1 MERELWPTIYRL
13 LRDEVADFSQ
23 KSVQYQPWLIVAVL
37 TWAALHDRPRYWACD
52 PRNWATT
59 TLRPAALPSPSAV
72 SRRSRSLAV
81 GWLLR
86 AVQDHLRRAADPTLV
101 SCLDGKPLPV
111 GSRSSDRDARPK
123 GPSGPGYKLHAI
135 WAGQPVPAA
144 WEVTAAGVGEAPV
157 AERLVGRADAGGY
170 LVADGNYDSSPLF
183 DAAARSGYQLV
194 VDHWRPNAGAG
205 HRRVSPHRL
214 RSIALRPTA
223 FGRAVRGA
231 WRDRAFLRQRRRL
244 RGRPGAVAGMGS
256 TLASGLL
263 LGVGEVDHQRG
274 PHRTKTRTYGGLA
287 ISSSARV
294 GSDLREATE
303 RISSEDSSVA
313 AGESRIEAAPMGVAH
328 PISAYGST

>member
-1 MERELWPTIYRL
+1 MLDTPPRRTAHGTRTLAHEIFRL
-13 LRDEVADFSQ
+13 LRDISADFSQ

-37 TWAALHDRPRYWACD
+37 TWAATHDRPRYWACD

-144 WEVTAAGVGEAPV
+144 WEVTASGGRRGEPV
-157 AERLVGRADAGGY
+157 AEALVDRADAGGY
-170 LVADGNYDSSPLF
+170 LVANGNYDSSPLF
-183 DAAARSGYQLV
+183 NARPAPATSWWSITGGPTPARPPPREPAPPAEHRPAADG
-194 VDHWRPNAGAG
+194 
-205 HRRVSPHRL
+205 
-214 RSIALRPTA
+214 LRP
-223 FGRAVRGA
+223 GGLRGA

-287 ISSSARV
+287 ISSV
-294 GSDLREATE
+294 
-303 RISSEDSSVA
+303 
-313 AGESRIEAAPMGVAH
+313 AGEQVERFGDHQLGSSPCKGEAPSPLPQRA
-328 PISAYGST
+328 S